1 MSEGHLTNK
10 KFLRLQVR
18 HLSSAILSINS
29 RVTVRDCKLTLESFF
44 FFINHNL
51 AFVYTGNRNLKI
63 FSYAQVREEFAGKC
77 LGITCLSRE
86 GFLIFKRGP
95 ESLCN
100 GDLKQHFFCTRSVA
114 FYLFIM
120 DMLGTV

>member
-1 MSEGHLTNK
+1 MSWSPHRVRRTFNEQEVPEIAGTTPVVCHIIYQFTSYCT
-10 KFLRLQVR
+10 RLQT
-18 HLSSAILSINS
+18 HLGVL
-29 RVTVRDCKLTLESFF
+29 FF

-100 GDLKQHFFCTRSVA
+100 GDLKQHFFVH
-114 FYLFIM
+114 
-120 DMLGTV
+120 VQ